1 MSNPLFKLYD
11 IVEISPEK
19 ALTDLSKSD
28 KHRFMDRILD
38 AKREEKR
45 GLLVDFNLSSAGRR
59 INNRIYT
66 PAGQRKGVD
75 SWTQPFPRPIIRNHN
90 KQEDPIGRFKSVTYH
105 DLDDKALGFFKNAR
119 DYMAVKDAME
129 SDDPRKIARALSQYK
144 LLLSKK
150 WTGIGELAAT
160 ARISDEAA
168 IEKFLDGRYMTF
180 SAGSHTDRY
189 TCSRCFTDW
198 ADGEQCN
205 HRPGEIVDGE
215 VAVFICGGLY
225 GEEGSVL
232 TNPANDFSTVRS
244 LVFSDSLNYSI
255 DQSDCLTDVST
266 IYITDGVVDFST
278 EDSTDTHQE
287 KTMDAEQIAV
297 LLDALM
303 PKLLERLKEVKDAQE
318 VTTEDTSEN
327 TTQNDSENTTQEE
340 AGKPLSVDWSAF
352 DAACAALKESLTDSK
367 VEVEKQVT
375 VKDPEDCQKISDLE
389 TQIAELIAAKDAAEA
404 KVLELEDSQKDH
416 TSALTLVDELRAE
429 VTALTEKLDIA
440 KSSVQ
445 NQDGANQQL
454 LDKKPGTVE
463 NPSESGSPSLR
474 DANLGETSL
483 DGYEKSVV
491 EKFKKIKD
499 SNGAASAYAYISGL
513 KGRGQLSRKFNVD
526 LHLSKETN

>member
-1 MSNPLFKLYD
+1 
-11 IVEISPEK
+11 
-19 ALTDLSKSD
+19 
-28 KHRFMDRILD
+28 
-38 AKREEKR
+38 
-45 GLLVDFNLSSAGRR
+45 
-59 INNRIYT
+59 
-66 PAGQRKGVD
+66 
-75 SWTQPFPRPIIRNHN
+75 
-90 KQEDPIGRFKSVTYH
+90 
-105 DLDDKALGFFKNAR
+105 
-119 DYMAVKDAME
+119 
-129 SDDPRKIARALSQYK
+129 
-144 LLLSKK
+144 
-150 WTGIGELAAT
+150 
-160 ARISDEAA
+160 
-168 IEKFLDGRYMTF
+168 
-180 SAGSHTDRY
+180 
-189 TCSRCFTDW
+189 
-198 ADGEQCN
+198 
-205 HRPGEIVDGE
+205 
-215 VAVFICGGLY
+215 
-225 GEEGSVL
+225 
-232 TNPANDFSTVRS
+232 
-244 LVFSDSLNYSI
+244 
-255 DQSDCLTDVST
+255 
-266 IYITDGVVDFST
+266 
-278 EDSTDTHQE
+278 
-287 KTMDAEQIAV
+287 MDAEQIAV

-340 AGKPLSVDWSAF
+340 AAKPLSVDWSAF